1 MNKESINTDLDKA
14 LSELPPEIRAKLN
27 TFKTKLMQITYKTGI
42 SEKEFKLKTKRLE
55 EDFKIDIQN
64 GFKDNK

>member
-27 TFKTKLMQITYKTGI
+27 TFKNKLMKITYQDGI
-42 SEKEFKLKTKRLE
+42 SEEEFKLKTKRLE
-55 EDFKIDIQN
+55 EDFKIDIKN